1 MARKEL
7 GPHALRIGQ
16 AVRLALAEVDDEV
29 IVGCSGGP
37 DSLALALATVWAA
50 PRAGLS
56 ARAVVVDHGLQEDSA
71 AVAGRV
77 AALLGERGLP
87 AEVRRVCVESSSSGL
102 EAAARDA
109 RLACLARDGLPVLL
123 GHTLDDQ
130 AETVLLGLLRG
141 SGTRS
146 LAGMAARR
154 DRFLRPLLGVR
165 RADTEAAC
173 REWGVEPWWDP
184 HNAEAR
190 FSRVRARSHLTELSQ
205 ALGRDVAP
213 ALARTAALAR
223 MDADYLERLANETIG
238 DMRPGSALSVAEVA
252 PLDDALRLRVVK
264 RWLTLGGAGEVSMTH
279 VLEVDALIVDWH
291 GQAGVPVPGARVAR
305 VEGQLTILPTDVS
318 EPPLTG
324 TPPGTGIGV
333 G

>member
-1 MARKEL
+1 MAGTRPWL
-7 GPHALRIGQ
+7 GKRLGSHALRIGQ

-77 AALLGERGLP
+77 AALLEERGLP
-87 AEVRRVCVESSSSGL
+87 AEVRRVRVESSSSGL

-213 ALARTAALAR
+213 ALARTAVLAR

-238 DMRPGSALSVAEVA
+238 DMRPGSALSVAQVA

-279 VLEVDALIVDWH
+279 VLEVDALIVNWH
-291 GQAGVPVPGARVAR
+291 GQAGVPVPGAGVAR
-305 VEGQLTILPTDVS
+305 VEGQLTILPR
-318 EPPLTG
+318 E
-324 TPPGTGIGV
+324 
-333 G
+333 